1 MCYKKIILIPAVFI
15 LCNILYISCCK
26 CPEQTQPFYDISKI
40 NVTPFGSAKAIIDT
54 GKITTVDSVFLNY
67 SFVNN
72 CIAKAENPF
81 AFLVN
86 QTYACTCESCG
97 LNGLKNKIDS
107 IDITS
112 DSTYNGLAANKS
124 LKQFFKVGSSTLPI
138 TSSNTYGLDSLKTII
153 NTNADGYVT
162 DKTLF
167 TTTKPS
173 NSFRHAFKLRIV
185 FVGGKKLEVITN
197 RIRWN

>member
-1 MCYKKIILIPAVFI
+1 MHYKKIIIIPAVFI

-26 CPEQTQPFYDISKI
+26 CPEQTQPFYDVTKI
-40 NVTPFGSAKAIIDT
+40 NVITYGSAKAIIDT
-54 GKITTVDSVFLNY
+54 GAITMVDSVFINY

-72 CIAKAENPF
+72 CVAKAENPF

-86 QTYACTCESCG
+86 QTYACKCESCG
-97 LNGLKNKIDS
+97 LSGLKNKIDS

-112 DSTYNGLAANKS
+112 DSTYNGIAPNKS
-124 LKQFFKVGSSTLPI
+124 LKQFFKVGPTFSTI
-138 TSSNTYGLDSLKTII
+138 NSGNTYGIDSLKTII
-153 NTNADGYVT
+153 NSNTNGYVS
-162 DKTLF
+162 DKNLF
-167 TTTKPS
+167 TTTKPG

-197 RIRWN
+197 RIRWT